1 MSNPQ
6 GSRVAERQKYRC
18 RCGAEIETAMGP
30 DKLVAGDRD
39 SIDFALDLA
48 IARFADRLPLER
60 QVRQM
65 ARDGLDVGIIA
76 ASTAA

>member
-1 MSNPQ
+1 
-6 GSRVAERQKYRC
+6 
-18 RCGAEIETAMGP
+18 MGP
-30 DKLVAGDRD
+30 DKLVAGGRY
-39 SIDFALDLA
+39 SIDFALDVA